1 MDPRQTIRMNP
12 GEGETSYARNSTF
25 QSAEQGRM
33 KPLIEEAI
41 TELCASLPC
50 SMVIADLGCSCG
62 PTALSLVSVAVDAIC
77 RQYIELE
84 QPMPELSLLLND
96 LPSNDFNAVVN
107 HMVAFRQ
114 RYGAN
119 VVEYC
124 APIVLISVVPGSFYE
139 RLFTTASM
147 HLVLSSTGFH
157 RYEFYT
163 IQPHML
169 CLLYSEA
176 PEELVKNGI
185 PMYYADQQMWQKMR
199 PIVLSAYAQ
208 QFRKDFM
215 LFLETR
221 AQETA
226 PGGRMVLSLTGT
238 GSHDPDKKSTR
249 IWERVG
255 RMLDNMASRD
265 VIDKE
270 RLKNFYI
277 PLHAPYENELK
288 DIIEEQGSFSICKI
302 EEHNPTAGSTSDLIN
317 PKMAAYILRAGLES
331 IIVEHFGPSEE
342 AMDDFVRTAEQHMSP
357 AYIQKKHESDDTV
370 FFALSLA
377 RKKINPSSVPFHT
390 CSLSFE
396 QPNTT

>member
-12 GEGETSYARNSTF
+12 GGETSYARNSTF
-25 QSAEQGRM
+25 QKQRVHILMSQNRREMNNVKKETFMHSAEQGTM
-33 KPLIEEAI
+33 KPPIEEAI

-107 HMVAFRQ
+107 HLVAFRQ

-147 HLVLSSTGFH
+147 HLVLSSNSLH
-157 RYEFYT
+157 WLS
-163 IQPHML
+163 Q
-169 CLLYSEA
+169 A

-185 PMYYADQQMWQKMR
+185 PMYHADQQMWQKMR
-199 PIVLSAYAQ
+199 PIILSAYAQ

-249 IWERVG
+249 IWECVG

-357 AYIQKKHESDDTV
+357 AYIQKKHGSDDTV

-377 RKKINPSSVPFHT
+377 RK
-390 CSLSFE
+390 
-396 QPNTT
+396 